1 MSIITLITDFGLDD
15 EYVGLMKGVI
25 LSIHPSATI
34 IDITHR
40 IEPQD
45 VEQAAYTLYTS
56 YGYFPDDSIHLIV
69 VDPGVGGERA
79 IVAARLN
86 QNVFIAPD
94 NGTLTLLFD
103 QQEADECIRVDN
115 PQYFLNTV
123 SQTFHGRDIFAPV
136 AAHIARGVALNRI
149 GTAAKSADLVRLP
162 GLKSSRSA
170 DGEIAGKIVTVDHFG
185 NLITNISANELQDFC
200 NNKPGCNLQVRIG
213 SITISGLSNTYESV
227 DILEPLALIGSRGY
241 LEIAVNRG
249 SANTY
254 LNVQKGDGVTIV
266 I

>member
-45 VEQAAYTLYTS
+45 VEQAAYTLDAS
-56 YGYFPDDSIHLIV
+56 YRYFPDDSIHLVV
-69 VDPGVGGERA
+69 VDPGVGGKRA
-79 IVAARLN
+79 IVAAKLK
-86 QNVFIAPD
+86 QHVFIAPD
-94 NGTLTLLFD
+94 NGALTLLFGG
-103 QQEADECIRVDN
+103 EELDECIRVDN
-115 PQYFLNTV
+115 PEYFLKTI

-136 AAHIARGVALNRI
+136 AAHIARGVPLNRI
-149 GTAAKSADLVRLP
+149 GTATESADLVCLP
-162 GLKSSRSA
+162 DLKSSRSA
-170 DGEIAGKIVTVDHFG
+170 DGEIAGKIVTVDRFG
-185 NLITNISANELQDFC
+185 NLITNIPAYELQDFC
-200 NNKPGCNLQVRIG
+200 TNKPGCNLQVRIG
-213 SITISGLSNTYESV
+213 GITISGLSNTYESV
-227 DILEPLALIGSRGY
+227 AVLEPLVLIGSRGY

-254 LNVQKGDGVTIV
+254 LNIQKGDGVTVV